1 MISPMT
7 VMKVVN
13 ERKALYENH
22 PEFFFFLLDQ
32 FGKEGISE
40 GTVIE
45 VKVTRPGEETASSEA
60 MIIEKDMKLF
70 NGLKDMIGG

>member
-1 MISPMT
+1 MINPVT

-32 FGKEGISE
+32 FGKKGVGE

-45 VKVTRPGEETASSEA
+45 VKVTRPGEEARSSEFCI
-60 MIIEKDMKLF
+60 MGKDRKLF
-70 NGLKDMIGG
+70 NDLKEMMG

>member
-1 MISPMT
+1 MINPVT

-22 PEFFFFLLDQ
+22 PDFFFFLLEQ
-32 FGKEGISE
+32 FGKEGVRE

-45 VKVTRPGEETASSEA
+45 VKVTRPGEATAFSEV

-70 NGLKDMIGG
+70 SGLKEMIGR

>member
-1 MISPMT
+1 MINPVT

-32 FGKEGISE
+32 FGKEGVSVGIVVEVRVSRHGVE
-40 GTVIE
+40 TV
-45 VKVTRPGEETASSEA
+45 SSEA
-60 MIIEKDMKLF
+60 RILEYVLILF